1 MEIFEELNAI
11 YNDLRAAGVVRT
23 KKELADRL
31 GISDKGM
38 IKGMKG
44 DPNYAT
50 PSLRTKFMRFRDEN
64 LPPSPSAGPSM
75 EELMNKAL
83 DNMHDA
89 QQIAKRAQDAT
100 DRLIALLEN
109 HLGVTVM
116 PGIGVGKKFE
126 IEK

>member
-1 MEIFEELNAI
+1 METYEKM
-11 YNDLRAAGVVRT
+11 YDDLRQAGVVHN
-23 KKELADRL
+23 KKELADKL
-31 GISDKGM
+31 GIQYSTLVAAMSGSR
-38 IKGMKG
+38 
-44 DPNYAT
+44 
-50 PSLRTKFMRFRDEN
+50 PSAVIHAKEVKFWSESTGSA
-64 LPPSPSAGPSM
+64 PSPSAGPSM

-116 PGIGVGKKFE
+116 PGIGAGKKFE